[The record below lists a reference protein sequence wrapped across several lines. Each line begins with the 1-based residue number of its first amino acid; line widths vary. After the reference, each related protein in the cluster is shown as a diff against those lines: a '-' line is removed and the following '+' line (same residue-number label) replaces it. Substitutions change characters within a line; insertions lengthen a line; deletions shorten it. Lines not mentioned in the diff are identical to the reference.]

1 MGKRTLIRTKAT
13 FQNALDFHASEI
25 QKITR
30 EVNAQYKDLPAT
42 EISTGKSGKIKSL
55 TYESSYRNPV
65 TGEWGD
71 WNVEIEVAGYG
82 YMNLQPAFIQVGVK

>member
-1 MGKRTLIRTKAT
+1 MNTIARTKTA
-13 FQNALDFHASEI
+13 FQNALDFQSTQI

-30 EVNAQYKDLPAT
+30 EMNAEYAGLLAT
-42 EISTGKSGKIKSL
+42 EISTGKSGKITKL
-55 TYESSYRNPV
+55 EYIASYRNPV

-82 YMNLQPAFIQVGVK
+82 YMNLQPSFIQVGVK